1 MENLD
6 SNIYLQTNS
15 LIRKI
20 DQSFD
25 EISKDQIDSL
35 PKHQQLLFFGV
46 REVILKVWVKFKKE
60 LWSL

>member
-46 REVILKVWVKFKKE
+46 REVILKV
-60 LWSL
+60 